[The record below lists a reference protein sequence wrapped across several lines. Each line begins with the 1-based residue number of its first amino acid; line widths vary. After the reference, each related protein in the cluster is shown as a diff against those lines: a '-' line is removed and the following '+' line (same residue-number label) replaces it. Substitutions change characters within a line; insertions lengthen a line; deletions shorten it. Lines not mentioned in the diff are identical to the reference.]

1 MHKITDFIVDHCYVI
16 FGVFLVLVAICGVL
30 STHVKINKDIYS
42 YMPAE
47 SETSLGL
54 GIMNDEFN
62 YDSTSSYEMMLTDV
76 PEDEKI
82 KIKEEIESIE
92 GVGSVDYDSSDTYNR
107 DQYTRY
113 KINID
118 APADSDIANRVY
130 NTIHNNY
137 KDRFEVNEAGQV
149 FNFNGE
155 VMKMHVT
162 VLAIACAMVI
172 LLLMSKSWVEPWL
185 FLFAI
190 LLAVVAN
197 KGTNIIFPSVS
208 HITDAISAILQM
220 ALSMDYA
227 IMLSTRYRQE
237 KAKPDHPDK
246 KTAMRHAMRYSFGAI
261 SSSSVTTVVGLIVL
275 IAMSFTIGRDMG
287 LVLSKGVILSLVSI
301 FTSLPALLLM
311 FDKVIE
317 KSKKKTLTLKMDWFG
332 KRSYDLRKI
341 AMPLFLV
348 IFVGSIILK
357 GSTGINFTAEQNN
370 RIKDVFSET
379 NQMALVYDAK
389 MDEDV
394 TKVCK
399 DFDKRKDTS
408 RVLCYGNTINEPEK
422 YDELVEK
429 INSLSSEKVETE
441 DYLIKAI
448 YYHYYKNVD
457 AHEISLDDLVNF
469 LQKEVFPNKAFAG
482 DISGEMVSK
491 VDRFSN
497 FTNQSKVNRLRTK
510 QDIANV
516 LGVDSNK
523 LDDVYVLYLSEQNVP
538 TKLTLYEFSQFVTND
553 ILTDSKY
560 ANMVTQNQRADLAKL
575 RTFSNKNVT
584 DTPKTAAELSSIFGI
599 DQKTLE
605 QLLVYYGYTTNNAPT
620 ASASI
625 EELVDFALS
634 NQNVI
639 DEMGLSA
646 DEVSQLKMQFADAKN
661 KISELKNT
669 PAMFDK
675 AVAELPSETREALA
689 PQITSIRA
697 ELVSKVGEAEKVLT
711 KEYTYADIANA
722 ATKVDN
728 ALVTATSW
736 LDSLE
741 TTYPEVFSTLN
752 EEDKTK
758 ILETAKKI
766 SGEINSVRQKI
777 DLSDKLAKLKNVYK
791 LYQAET
797 NASIT
802 KVSPRELVNFLL
814 NHQNDEK
821 LKSALPDSTIKQ
833 LGLAQYIM
841 NNQGTK
847 YSYSSL
853 AQSFALDAE
862 KIKLVYA
869 LYNYRYENTNVML
882 SLKTL
887 INFIDEKILPNPNYA
902 NRLSENEQTQLRT
915 IATLMR
921 AAANGNTYNYEA
933 LYRAILPLAGN
944 LDKNQLFLA
953 YLYHGSLYDYDK
965 NWTLT
970 VEQFIN
976 FLSDKIVPDSRFAQ
990 RIDDELR
997 IKIADGRKTVDNAKA
1012 LLVGPHHYRAL
1023 IETNLPEEGEKT
1035 FALISDLKNAL
1046 GPRNKLDYYM
1056 VGDSAM
1062 AYEMSQTFSD
1072 EMNFITI
1079 LTMLAIFA
1087 VVVCTF
1093 KSFFVSML
1101 LVLVIQCAVY
1111 IVMAYL
1117 SLTGSSIYFI
1127 ALIIVQSIL
1136 MGATIDY
1143 AILFTS
1149 YYVENR
1155 SYFKMSIRD
1164 ALINT
1169 YNRSINAILTSA
1181 SILIIVTAIVGNL
1194 ATAIAAAVCQA
1205 ISLGTLC
1212 ATLII
1217 LILLP
1222 ALLATLDQFIV
1233 KKPRE
1238 ESVDSAKG
1246 FKKLLRG
1253 FKSLL

>member
-1 MHKITDFIVDHCYVI
+1 MRKVSDFIVNHCYVI
-16 FGVFLVLVAICGVL
+16 FGVFLVLVAICGLL
-30 STHVKINKDIYS
+30 STQVKINKDIYS
-42 YMPAE
+42 YMPAD
-47 SETSLGL
+47 SETTLGL
-54 GIMNDEFN
+54 NIMNDEFN
-62 YDSTSSYEMMLTDV
+62 YDSTSAYEMMLTDV
-76 PEDEKI
+76 PDDEKM
-82 KIKEEIESIE
+82 KIKKDIESIE
-92 GVGSVDYDSSDTYNR
+92 GVKSVDYDESDTYNR
-107 DQYTRY
+107 GQYTRY
-113 KINID
+113 KINVN
-118 APADSDIANRVY
+118 APADSEIADRVY
-130 NTIHNNY
+130 NTIHDEY
-137 KDRFEVNEAGQV
+137 KDRFEIEEAGQV
-149 FNFNGE
+149 YNFNGE
-155 VMKMHVT
+155 VMKLHVT
-162 VLAIACAMVI
+162 LLAIGCAMVI

-197 KGTNIIFPSVS
+197 KGTNIIFPNVS

-246 KTAMRHAMRYSFGAI
+246 KTAMRRAMRYSFSAI

-275 IAMSFTIGRDMG
+275 IFMSFTIGRDMG

-301 FTSLPALLLM
+301 FTSLPALLLI
-311 FDKVIE
+311 FDKAIE
-317 KSKKKTLTLKMDWFG
+317 KTEKKTLNLKMDWFG
-332 KRSYDLRKI
+332 KRSFNLRKI
-341 AMPLFLV
+341 AMPLFLLLFIGSFILRGTTV
-348 IFVGSIILK
+348 ID
-357 GSTGINFTAEQNN
+357 FTAEQNN

-389 MDEDV
+389 MDEEV

-399 DFDKRKDTS
+399 EFDKREDTT

-422 YDELVEK
+422 YNELVAK

-448 YYHYYKNVD
+448 YYHYYKDVD
-457 AHEISLDDLVNF
+457 AHEISLDDLVTF
-469 LQKEVFPNKAFAG
+469 LQNEVFPNKNFANS
-482 DISGEMVSK
+482 ISNEMVSK

-497 FTNQSKVNRLRTK
+497 FTNQSKVNRPRTK
-510 QDIANV
+510 QDIAKV
-516 LGVDSNK
+516 LGVDSKK
-523 LDDVYVLYLSEQNVP
+523 LDDVYVLYLSEQKIP
-538 TKLTLYEFSQFVTND
+538 TKLTLYQFAQFMAND
-553 ILTDSKY
+553 ILTNPKY
-560 ANMVTQNQRADLAKL
+560 ASMVTPAQRADLAKL
-575 RTFSNKNVT
+575 QIFSNKNIT
-584 DTPKTAAELSSIFGI
+584 DTPKSAAELSKIFGI

-605 QLLVYYGYTTNNAPT
+605 QLLVYYGYTTNDAPT

-625 EELVDFALS
+625 EELVNFALS

-646 DEVSQLKMQFADAKN
+646 NEVTQLKTQFATAKSR
-661 KISELKNT
+661 ISELKNA
-669 PAMFDK
+669 PAMFDQ
-675 AVAELPSETREALA
+675 AVAELPAETQKDLA
-689 PQITSIRA
+689 PQIAIIRA
-697 ELVSKVGEAEKVLT
+697 ELEEKVNEAEKALA
-711 KEYTYADIANA
+711 KKYTYADIAGA

-728 ALVTATSW
+728 ALATATNW
-736 LDSLE
+736 LDNLE
-741 TTYPEVFSTLN
+741 TNYPEIFENLSD
-752 EEDKTK
+752 EDKTT
-758 ILETAKKI
+758 ILETAQKI
-766 SGEINSVRQKI
+766 SSEINTARQKI
-777 DLSDKLAKLKNVYK
+777 DLNDKLGKLKNIYK

-797 NASIT
+797 TASVAKI
-802 KVSPRELVNFLL
+802 SPRELVNFLL
-814 NHQNDEK
+814 KHQNDAK
-821 LKSALPDSTIKQ
+821 LKNALSSNTIRQ

-841 NNQGTK
+841 NNQNTK
-847 YSYSSL
+847 FSAGSL
-853 AQSFALDAE
+853 AQTFNLDQE
-862 KIKLVYA
+862 KVNLVYA
-869 LYNYRYENTNVML
+869 LYNYRYENRNLKL

-887 INFIDEKILPNPNYA
+887 INFIDEKVLPNPDYA
-902 NRLSENEQTQLRT
+902 SRLSKSEQTQLHT

-921 AAANGNTYNYEA
+921 AAANGNTYNYDA

-953 YLYHGSLYDYDK
+953 YLYHGSLYDYDN

-970 VEQFIN
+970 VEKFIN
-976 FLSDKIVPDSRFAQ
+976 FVSDKILPDSRFAE
-990 RIDDELR
+990 RIDSEMR
-997 IKIADGRKTVDNAKA
+997 SKITDGRKTINEAKD
-1012 LLVGPHHYRAL
+1012 LLVGPQHYRAL
-1023 IETNLPEEGEKT
+1023 IESNLPSEGEQT
-1035 FALISDLKNAL
+1035 FALISDIKDAL
-1046 GPRNKLDYYM
+1046 GPRNKLDYFM

-1087 VVVCTF
+1087 VVICTF

-1101 LVLVIQCAVY
+1101 LVLVIQCAVF

-1117 SLTGSSIYFI
+1117 SLTGSSIFFI

-1155 SYFKMSIRD
+1155 SYFKMNIRD
-1164 ALINT
+1164 ALIST

-1181 SILIIVTAIVGNL
+1181 SILIIVTAIVGNM

-1205 ISLGTLC
+1205 ISLGTFC
-1212 ATLII
+1212 ATLIV

-1222 ALLATLDQFIV
+1222 ALLATLDRFVV
-1233 KKPRE
+1233 KSPRE
-1238 ESVDSAKG
+1238 KASEARNG
-1246 FKKLLRG
+1246 IRRLLDG

>member
-1 MHKITDFIVDHCYVI
+1 
-16 FGVFLVLVAICGVL
+16 
-30 STHVKINKDIYS
+30 
-42 YMPAE
+42 MPAD
-47 SETSLGL
+47 SETTLGL
-54 GIMNDEFN
+54 NIMNDEFN
-62 YDSTSSYEMMLTDV
+62 YDSTSAYEMMLTDV
-76 PEDEKI
+76 PDDEKM
-82 KIKEEIESIE
+82 KIKKDIESIE
-92 GVGSVDYDSSDTYNR
+92 GVKSVDYDESDTYNR
-107 DQYTRY
+107 GQYTRY
-113 KINID
+113 KINVN
-118 APADSDIANRVY
+118 APADSEIADRVY
-130 NTIHNNY
+130 NTIHDEY
-137 KDRFEVNEAGQV
+137 KDRFEIEEAGQV
-149 FNFNGE
+149 YNFNGE
-155 VMKMHVT
+155 VMKLHVT
-162 VLAIACAMVI
+162 LLAIGCAMVI

-197 KGTNIIFPSVS
+197 KGTNIIFPNVS

-246 KTAMRHAMRYSFGAI
+246 KTAMRRAMRYSFSAI

-275 IAMSFTIGRDMG
+275 IFMSFTIGRDMG

-301 FTSLPALLLM
+301 FTSLPALLLI
-311 FDKVIE
+311 FDKAIE
-317 KSKKKTLTLKMDWFG
+317 KTEKKTLNLKMDWFG
-332 KRSYDLRKI
+332 KRSFNLRKI
-341 AMPLFLV
+341 AMPLFLLLFIGSFILRGTTV
-348 IFVGSIILK
+348 ID
-357 GSTGINFTAEQNN
+357 FTAEQNN

-389 MDEDV
+389 MDEEV

-399 DFDKRKDTS
+399 EFDKREDTT

-422 YDELVEK
+422 YNELVAK

-448 YYHYYKNVD
+448 YYHYYKDVD
-457 AHEISLDDLVNF
+457 AHEISLDDLVTF
-469 LQKEVFPNKAFAG
+469 LQNEVFPNKNFANS
-482 DISGEMVSK
+482 ISNEMVSK

-497 FTNQSKVNRLRTK
+497 FTNQSKVNRPRTK
-510 QDIANV
+510 QDIAKV
-516 LGVDSNK
+516 LGVDSKK
-523 LDDVYVLYLSEQNVP
+523 LDDVYVLYLSEQKIP
-538 TKLTLYEFSQFVTND
+538 TKLTLYQFAQFMAND
-553 ILTDSKY
+553 ILTNPKY
-560 ANMVTQNQRADLAKL
+560 ASMVTPAQRADLAKL
-575 RTFSNKNVT
+575 QIFSNKNIT
-584 DTPKTAAELSSIFGI
+584 DTPKSAAELSKIFGI

-605 QLLVYYGYTTNNAPT
+605 QLLVYYGYTTNDAPT

-625 EELVDFALS
+625 EELVNFALS

-646 DEVSQLKMQFADAKN
+646 NEVTQLKTQFATAKSR
-661 KISELKNT
+661 ISELKNA
-669 PAMFDK
+669 PAMFDQ
-675 AVAELPSETREALA
+675 AVAELPAETQKDLA
-689 PQITSIRA
+689 PQIAIIRA
-697 ELVSKVGEAEKVLT
+697 ELEEKVNEAEKALA
-711 KEYTYADIANA
+711 KKYTYADIAGA

-728 ALVTATSW
+728 ALATTTNW
-736 LDSLE
+736 LDNLE
-741 TTYPEVFSTLN
+741 TNYPEIFENLSD
-752 EEDKTK
+752 EDKTT
-758 ILETAKKI
+758 ILETAQKI
-766 SGEINSVRQKI
+766 SSEINTARQKI
-777 DLSDKLAKLKNVYK
+777 DLNDKLGKLKNIYK

-797 NASIT
+797 TASVAKI
-802 KVSPRELVNFLL
+802 SPRELVNFLL
-814 NHQNDEK
+814 KHQNDAK
-821 LKSALPDSTIKQ
+821 LKNALSSNTIRQ

-841 NNQGTK
+841 NNQNTK
-847 YSYSSL
+847 FSAGSL
-853 AQSFALDAE
+853 AQTFNLDQE
-862 KIKLVYA
+862 KVNLVYA
-869 LYNYRYENTNVML
+869 LYNYRYENRNLKL

-887 INFIDEKILPNPNYA
+887 INFIDEKVLPNPDYA
-902 NRLSENEQTQLRT
+902 SRLSKSEQTQLHT

-921 AAANGNTYNYEA
+921 AAANGNTYNYDA

-953 YLYHGSLYDYDK
+953 YLYHGSLYDYDN

-970 VEQFIN
+970 VEKFIN
-976 FLSDKIVPDSRFAQ
+976 FVSDKILPDSRFAE
-990 RIDDELR
+990 RIDSEMR
-997 IKIADGRKTVDNAKA
+997 SKITDGRKTINEAKD
-1012 LLVGPHHYRAL
+1012 LLVGPQHYRAL
-1023 IETNLPEEGEKT
+1023 IESNLPSEGEQT
-1035 FALISDLKNAL
+1035 FALISDIKDAL
-1046 GPRNKLDYYM
+1046 GPRNKLDYFM

-1087 VVVCTF
+1087 VVICTF

-1101 LVLVIQCAVY
+1101 LVLVIQCAVF

-1117 SLTGSSIYFI
+1117 SLTGSSIFFI

-1155 SYFKMSIRD
+1155 SYFKMNIRD
-1164 ALINT
+1164 ALIST

-1181 SILIIVTAIVGNL
+1181 SILIIVTAIVGNM

-1205 ISLGTLC
+1205 ISLGTFC
-1212 ATLII
+1212 ATLIV

-1222 ALLATLDQFIV
+1222 ALLATLDRFVV
-1233 KKPRE
+1233 KSPRE
-1238 ESVDSAKG
+1238 KASEARNG
-1246 FKKLLRG
+1246 IRRLLDG